1 MKNAI
6 PTNVTSTISI
16 NSDDKKVRFLK
27 KEDIFLYSAHSFIG
41 DHTTVYNRCYL
52 LSFCKT
58 QVKTKK
64 HDVVLIKKW
73 RIVNLVN
80 LELKFVCVIIS
91 IIKLRF
97 KILVIFYLIKNHL
110 K

>member
-64 HDVVLIKKW
+64 HDVVLISKMENSRFNKVGTK
-73 RIVNLVN
+73 ICTCYYFDH
-80 LELKFVCVIIS
+80 K
-91 IIKLRF
+91 IK
-97 KILVIFYLIKNHL
+97 V
-110 K
+110 